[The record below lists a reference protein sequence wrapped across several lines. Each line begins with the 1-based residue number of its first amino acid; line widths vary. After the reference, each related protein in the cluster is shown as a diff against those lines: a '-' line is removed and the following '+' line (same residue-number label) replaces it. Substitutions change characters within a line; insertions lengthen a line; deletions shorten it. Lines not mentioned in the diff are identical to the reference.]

1 MLKIVTW
8 HALFCI
14 MLISYTKITRKEES
28 MRLVT
33 ILNKILKFKSFLLE
47 KSKFGKNIK
56 KHGQE
61 QPTIEIEIERLK
73 RLHQLHITQLQH
85 PTKETKSS

>member
-1 MLKIVTW
+1 
-8 HALFCI
+8 

-28 MRLVT
+28 MGLVT
-33 ILNKILKFKSFLLE
+33 ILNKILKFKSFLFE

-56 KHGQE
+56 KHGRG
-61 QPTIEIEIERLK
+61 QPTREIEIERLK
-73 RLHQLHITQLQH
+73 RLHQLHITQFQH